1 MSNGTNCN
9 LDPAVFNPLP
19 RKNQKKRPLLNFA
32 VHAKLDLRPKII
44 LSFLVIIA
52 LEVTKV
58 VGFGSNIP
66 CAAKFNG
73 RLLFWKIFRGNRS
86 KMAGCKLQL
95 VLFYSFLYNKLIPE
109 STFFILPQDCPK
121 RHLPTWNTWKALSAL
136 MFNVK
141 NPNRLYLA
149 NVCNEIKWFIKFKIL
164 FFRMISSW
172 NWHHKRMNISENLM

>member
-1 MSNGTNCN
+1 M
-9 LDPAVFNPLP
+9 
-19 RKNQKKRPLLNFA
+19 
-32 VHAKLDLRPKII
+32 
-44 LSFLVIIA
+44 LSFFNFLQNSKMNKCTPTFIHWVEIFRLEINSFLLIIA

-66 CAAKFNG
+66 CAAKFNS

-141 NPNRLYLA
+141 NPNRL
-149 NVCNEIKWFIKFKIL
+149 
-164 FFRMISSW
+164 W
-172 NWHHKRMNISENLM
+172 NKMMHQI

>member
-1 MSNGTNCN
+1 MFYKNVSNGTNCN

-19 RKNQKKRPLLNFA
+19 RKNQNKRPLLNFA

-109 STFFILPQDCPK
+109 STFLFCLRIALNGTCPPETPEKHYQHLCLMSKIQTDFI
-121 RHLPTWNTWKALSAL
+121 
-136 MFNVK
+136 
-141 NPNRLYLA
+141 
-149 NVCNEIKWFIKFKIL
+149 
-164 FFRMISSW
+164 
-172 NWHHKRMNISENLM
+172 